1 VNGLTLAVCEG
12 LPLGDLDELVGNGQ
26 ELGNKS
32 PSLSNLS
39 LERVSED
46 RPATVEERRREKEE
60 DNVQALVGERSMSMS
75 KELIGEV
82 EYLTGLAIGFGDDGH
97 L

>member
-12 LPLGDLDELVGNGQ
+12 LPFGDLEKFVGKGQ
-26 ELGNKS
+26 EFGNKS

-39 LERVSED
+39 LDRVNED
-46 RPATVEERRREKEE
+46 RPATVDERRLEKDE